1 MFLVKA
7 HGPRVTKTA
16 ACSGFRSY
24 AFFECKRRIH
34 AKAFPARFI
43 VAQDIG
49 DDIRRL
55 RRYDTRDWLK
65 FRSEKLRWH
74 CQSATGK
81 SRVSCR
87 KIDQPDPGIA
97 KNESSTVVV
106 EVFRKIET
114 PFSQFIKRR
123 ARADAA
129 KRHDCRDIQRTSEG
143 LAHAYRTEIVMAEVL
158 RVVITVFATNRIGG
172 VGQQGRCGEYAAVNR
187 REITN
192 GLRVEPQLRGRSEPL
207 IWLVS

>member
-7 HGPRVTKTA
+7 HSPRVTKTA

-34 AKAFPARFI
+34 AKALPARFI

-55 RRYDTRDWLK
+55 RRCDTRDWLK
-65 FRSEKLRWH
+65 FRSKKLRWH
-74 CQSATGK
+74 RQAAAGK
-81 SRVSCR
+81 SGVSR
-87 KIDQPDPGIA
+87 SEIDQPDPSIA
-97 KNESSTVVV
+97 KNESSTVFV

-123 ARADAA
+123 ARANAA
-129 KRHDCRDIQRTSEG
+129 KRHDRRDIQRTAEG
-143 LAHAYRTEIVMAEVL
+143 LAHAYRTEIVMTEVL
-158 RVVITVFATNRIGG
+158 RRNHYIRYESHRAYR
-172 VGQQGRCGEYAAVNR
+172 AAGMPR
-187 REITN
+187 
-192 GLRVEPQLRGRSEPL
+192 
-207 IWLVS
+207 